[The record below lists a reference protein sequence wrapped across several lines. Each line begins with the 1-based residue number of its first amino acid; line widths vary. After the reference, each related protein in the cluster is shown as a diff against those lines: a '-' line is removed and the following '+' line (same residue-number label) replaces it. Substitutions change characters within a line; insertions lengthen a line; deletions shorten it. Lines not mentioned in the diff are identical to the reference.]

1 MLPRVLFKRLCK
13 RHRIGRIMR
22 SAGNLLQSRDTVQSR
37 ASARLFSS
45 QGKYYTGETRL
56 GESYT
61 PSDGIG
67 TGYARAHTHTHV
79 PLSCKI
85 DFPPAV
91 LKFTIKWDNE
101 LDAITS

>member
-1 MLPRVLFKRLCK
+1 
-13 RHRIGRIMR
+13 MR

-45 QGKYYTGETRL
+45 QRKYYTGETRL

-67 TGYARAHTHTHV
+67 TGYTRARAHTHV

>member
-1 MLPRVLFKRLCK
+1 
-13 RHRIGRIMR
+13 MR

-67 TGYARAHTHTHV
+67 TGYARTHTHTHV